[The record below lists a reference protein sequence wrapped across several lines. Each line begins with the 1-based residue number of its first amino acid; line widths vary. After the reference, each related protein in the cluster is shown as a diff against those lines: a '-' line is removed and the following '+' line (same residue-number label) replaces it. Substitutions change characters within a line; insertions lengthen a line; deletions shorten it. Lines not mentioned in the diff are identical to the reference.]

1 MVIQTLTTVSTDS
14 LTTEAS
20 LDSSN
25 TLTSSQRVDGVTI
38 KTITGMDTTATL
50 SRTSTEDNL
59 QTGLMGSTLRQRIRR
74 CMVIT
79 MIKCQLV
86 LRTRSTDQVTL
97 SQTESHSSQ
106 PSTRHLLMTSLLRL
120 SLNPLTRKIRKA
132 QRTTKRVIKTN
143 LKRNK
148 TKCW

>member
-1 MVIQTLTTVSTDS
+1 MVTQTLTTVSTDS

-20 LDSSN
+20 LDSSS

-38 KTITGMDTTATL
+38 KTITEMDTTATL

-59 QTGLMGSTLRQRIRR
+59 QMGLMGSTLRQRIRR

-86 LRTRSTDQVTL
+86 LRIPSRIATISRTRS
-97 SQTESHSSQ
+97 
-106 PSTRHLLMTSLLRL
+106 LLGLL
-120 SLNPLTRKIRKA
+120 
-132 QRTTKRVIKTN
+132 TTINNGLMINRMNRMVPRA
-143 LKRNK
+143 LRNK
-148 TKCW
+148 RLMRNMTKCW